1 MKNRCELVSPQIVK
15 VGGEAKAERV
25 VDNPLIVQLILL
37 VTKDKLTDTLLE
49 MIESIT
55 KVIDGTKE
63 VGDMVD
69 KLENAGIKPGT
80 FVKTTWGQQQVVIG
94 FKTAFV
100 VIACPAKSSV

>member
-69 KLENAGIKPGT
+69 KLENAWIKPGT
-80 FVKTTWGQQQVVIG
+80 FVKTTCCHIQQQVV
-94 FKTAFV
+94 FAHCLV
-100 VIACPAKSSV
+100 LRQHL